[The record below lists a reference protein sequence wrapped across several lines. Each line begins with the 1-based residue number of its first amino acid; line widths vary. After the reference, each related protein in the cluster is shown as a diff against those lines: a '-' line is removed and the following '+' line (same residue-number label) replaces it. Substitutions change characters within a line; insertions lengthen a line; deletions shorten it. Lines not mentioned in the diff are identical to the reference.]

1 MSKRNEVVKEIT
13 DILQLADSLVGLVY
27 LFKINRKTNKLIDK
41 QREQNNA
48 MINSLLAPMK
58 KDTKNVIYLSSSLDR
73 KIEEIT
79 KDSKTKRTLRKL
91 EVEPTREISDISTT
105 DLIKYEELKQKY
117 LEENKK
123 KGIVVDNLN
132 DQFTDELLARSEAV
146 IRKQNI

>member
-41 QREQNNA
+41 QREQNNE
-48 MINSLLAPMK
+48 MINSLLVPMK

-79 KDSKTKRTLRKL
+79 KDSKTKRTLRRLK
-91 EVEPTREISDISTT
+91 VEPTRELSDISTT

-132 DQFTDELLARSEAV
+132 DQFTDELLARSEVA

>member
-48 MINSLLAPMK
+48 MINSLLVPMK

-79 KDSKTKRTLRKL
+79 KDSKTKRTLRRLK
-91 EVEPTREISDISTT
+91 VEPTRELSDISTT

-132 DQFTDELLARSEAV
+132 DQFTDELLARSEVA

>member
-132 DQFTDELLARSEAV
+132 DQFTDELLARSEAA